1 MPLKK
6 NWCKLD
12 THSRFNLQY
21 QFMSGI
27 LAYLAAFLLYGL
39 IGWHLWRTKW
49 NASKQSHNAPILAA
63 EWERYAILVPLILHG
78 FTLYQ
83 SIFSDGGLSFGLG
96 NAISS
101 IVWLTALI
109 YWLSSFFYRIEG
121 LQTLVAPVAAVA
133 VLLPLAFPS
142 LRPLANTEL
151 PAFRA
156 HILIAMLA
164 YSLLTIAA
172 LHALMMA
179 VVERRLHQPT
189 MPSVLA
195 NLPPLLDMERLLFR
209 VIWVG
214 FILLT
219 LTLISGVMFSE
230 EVFGQPLKFT
240 HKTLFGFVSWGI
252 FAALLAGRQF
262 YGWRGRIAIRWT
274 LTGFIILLLAYI
286 GSKFV
291 IEVILQR

>member
-1 MPLKK
+1 
-6 NWCKLD
+6 
-12 THSRFNLQY
+12 
-21 QFMSGI
+21 MSGI
-27 LAYLAAFLLYGL
+27 LAYLVAFLLYGL
-39 IGWHLWRTKW
+39 IGWHFWRTRW
-49 NASKQSHNAPILAA
+49 NAPVASASETSITAQ
-63 EWERYAILVPLILHG
+63 WERYALLAPLVLHG
-78 FTLYQ
+78 YTLYE
-83 SIFSDGGLSFGLG
+83 SVFANDALSFGVG
-96 NAISS
+96 SAVSS
-101 IVWLTALI
+101 IVWLTAMI
-109 YWLSSFFYRIEG
+109 YWLSGFFYRLEG

-151 PAFRA
+151 PAFKA
-156 HILIAMLA
+156 HISIAMLA

-172 LHALMMA
+172 LHALLMA
-179 VVERRLHQPT
+179 VVERRLHHPAR
-189 MPSVLA
+189 PSVLT
-195 NLPPLLDMERLLFR
+195 NLPPLLAMETLLFR

-219 LTLISGVMFSE
+219 LTLISGIVFSE

-240 HKTLFGFVSWGI
+240 HKSLFGFVSWGV

-274 LTGFIILLLAYI
+274 LAGFIFLLLAYL

-291 IEVILQR
+291 LEVILQR

>member
-1 MPLKK
+1 
-6 NWCKLD
+6 
-12 THSRFNLQY
+12 
-21 QFMSGI
+21 MSGI

-49 NASKQSHNAPILAA
+49 NASKQSHDAPELAA

-101 IVWLTALI
+101 IVWLTAII

-151 PAFRA
+151 PAFKA

-172 LHALMMA
+172 LHALMMT
-179 VVERRLHQPT
+179 VVERRLHQPAK
-189 MPSVLA
+189 PSVLA
-195 NLPPLLDMERLLFR
+195 NLPPFW
-209 VIWVG
+209 IWKG
-214 FILLT
+214 FY
-219 LTLISGVMFSE
+219 FE
-230 EVFGQPLKFT
+230 
-240 HKTLFGFVSWGI
+240 
-252 FAALLAGRQF
+252 
-262 YGWRGRIAIRWT
+262 
-274 LTGFIILLLAYI
+274 
-286 GSKFV
+286 
-291 IEVILQR
+291 

>member
-1 MPLKK
+1 
-6 NWCKLD
+6 
-12 THSRFNLQY
+12 
-21 QFMSGI
+21 MSGI
-27 LAYLAAFLLYGL
+27 LAYLVAFLLYGL
-39 IGWHLWRTKW
+39 IGWHFWRTRW
-49 NASKQSHNAPILAA
+49 NAPVTSAGESGISSG
-63 EWERYAILVPLILHG
+63 WERYALLAPLVLHG
-78 FTLYQ
+78 YTLYE
-83 SIFSDGGLSFGLG
+83 SVFANGALSFGVG
-96 NAISS
+96 SAVSS
-101 IVWLTALI
+101 IVWLTAMI
-109 YWLSSFFYRIEG
+109 YWLSGFFYRLEG

-151 PAFRA
+151 PAFKA
-156 HILIAMLA
+156 HISIAMLA

-172 LHALMMA
+172 LHALLMA
-179 VVERRLHQPT
+179 VVERRLHHPA
-189 MPSVLA
+189 MPSVLT
-195 NLPPLLDMERLLFR
+195 NLPPLLAMETLLFR

-219 LTLISGVMFSE
+219 LTLISGIVFSE

-240 HKTLFGFVSWGI
+240 HKSLFGFVSWGV

-274 LTGFIILLLAYI
+274 LAGFIFLLLAYL

-291 IEVILQR
+291 LEVILQR

>member
-1 MPLKK
+1 
-6 NWCKLD
+6 
-12 THSRFNLQY
+12 
-21 QFMSGI
+21 MSGI
-27 LAYLAAFLLYGL
+27 LAYLTAFLLYGL

-49 NASKQSHNAPILAA
+49 NAPAQSADNSVVAA
-63 EWERYAILVPLILHG
+63 EWERYAILAPLILHS

-83 SIFSDGGLSFGLG
+83 SIFAGDGLSFGLG

-109 YWLSSFFYRIEG
+109 YWLSSFFYRLEG

-151 PAFRA
+151 PAFKA
-156 HILIAMLA
+156 HILVAMLA

-172 LHALMMA
+172 LHALLMA
-179 VVERRLHQPT
+179 VVERRLHHPT
-189 MPSVLA
+189 MPTVLT
-195 NLPPLLDMERLLFR
+195 NLPPLLAMEKLLFR
-209 VIWVG
+209 VIWAG

-240 HKTLFGFVSWGI
+240 HKTLFGFVSWGV
-252 FAALLAGRQF
+252 FAALLTGRQL

-274 LTGFIILLLAYI
+274 LTGFSILLLAYI

-291 IEVILQR
+291 LEVVLQR